1 MKPTITR
8 PGKPS
13 TTRPPNAPGRT
24 AAASGPQAVN
34 PLHML
39 VTFVQSVAQEMRRV
53 TWPSREE
60 IVTATVLT
68 LGLVLVV
75 AAFTGIVDHVV
86 GFLFSLITGDKAR

>member
-1 MKPTITR
+1 MKPTITG

-13 TTRPPNAPGRT
+13 ATRPPNVPGRP
-24 AAASGPQAVN
+24 AAAGGSRAATPLQARA
-34 PLHML
+34 
-39 VTFVQSVAQEMRRV
+39 FVEGVVQEMRRV
-53 TWPSREE
+53 TWPTREE
-60 IVTATVLT
+60 WVTATILT

>member
-8 PGKPS
+8 PGKPPA
-13 TTRPPNAPGRT
+13 TRPPNAPGRT
-24 AAASGPQAVN
+24 AVAGGSRIVN
-34 PLHML
+34 PLQAL
-39 VTFVQSVAQEMRRV
+39 VDFYLSVVQELRRV
-53 TWPSREE
+53 TWPTREE
-60 IVTATVLT
+60 WVTATVLT

>member
-1 MKPTITR
+1 
-8 PGKPS
+8 
-13 TTRPPNAPGRT
+13 
-24 AAASGPQAVN
+24 
-34 PLHML
+34 ML